1 MTATAILGFVRSIS
15 ASYLDA
21 KVLSP
26 AELADPVVTLVL
38 RMVGAR
44 ADHRLKSPPA
54 RAAESRGVRPAPVGD
69 ARTTLRD
76 PGRPRRR
83 AASITGTAG

>member
-44 ADHRLKSPPA
+44 ADTSSLLTRAPLNLAVRGLRLLEMPGPPFVTQGRLGAEQHR
-54 RAAESRGVRPAPVGD
+54 
-69 ARTTLRD
+69 
-76 PGRPRRR
+76 
-83 AASITGTAG
+83 